1 MAFKDE
7 KHRRA
12 VDSLQ
17 TAAILKEA
25 LLIVDELSHYDF
37 DDIDDQENLEK
48 LIEKAKKLT
57 KHRLWKLK

>member
-7 KHRRA
+7 KHRKA

-17 TAAILKEA
+17 TAELLKSA
-25 LLIVDELSHYDF
+25 LMIVDELSYYDF

-57 KHRLWKLK
+57 RHRLWKLK